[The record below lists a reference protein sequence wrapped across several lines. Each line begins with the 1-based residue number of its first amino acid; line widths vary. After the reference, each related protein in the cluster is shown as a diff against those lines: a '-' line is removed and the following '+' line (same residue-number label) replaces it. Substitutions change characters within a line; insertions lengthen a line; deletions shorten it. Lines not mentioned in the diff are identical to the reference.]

1 MWTYIPIKMILY
13 TIHKCSDAQYNP
25 AVACEVLSI
34 FSRLKIYDYQ
44 YKHIEANSYIK
55 AVNSYNMHVY
65 VYNYM
70 NM

>member
-1 MWTYIPIKMILY
+1 MQQRGYIVHHYIYVYKI
-13 TIHKCSDAQYNP
+13 IFIG
-25 AVACEVLSI
+25 EVLSI
-34 FSRLKIYDYQ
+34 FSRLKIYDDQ
-44 YKHIEANSYIK
+44 YKHIEATSYIK